1 MLELTRI
8 HAGRWEAV
16 WRAPAAPV
24 LEVLHLG
31 QALEGLTI
39 SGAPMEWHISQPI
52 PAELLSDGVLSFVVR
67 DCSNGAEVAHF
78 AIIAGEP
85 LADDL
90 RAEIDLLRAE
100 LDLLKQAFRR
110 HCAESGA

>member
-1 MLELTRI
+1 MLEMTRMR
-8 HAGRWEAV
+8 AGRWEAMSHQE
-16 WRAPAAPV
+16 AAPV

-31 QALEGLTI
+31 KVLDGLTV
-39 SGAPMEWHISQPI
+39 SGTAGDWQITQPI

-67 DCSNGAEVAHF
+67 DCASGTQVAHF
-78 AIIAGEP
+78 TIVAGEP

-90 RAEIDLLRAE
+90 RAEIELLRAE

-110 HCAESGA
+110 HCAVSEA

>member
-1 MLELTRI
+1 MLEMTRMR
-8 HAGRWEAV
+8 AGHWEAICHQE
-16 WRAPAAPV
+16 AAPD

-31 QALEGLTI
+31 QVLDGLTVTG
-39 SGAPMEWHISQPI
+39 SAEEWQISQPI

-67 DCSNGAEVAHF
+67 DCASGAEVAHF
-78 AIIAGEP
+78 TIVAGEP

-90 RAEIDLLRAE
+90 RAEIELLRAE

-110 HCAESGA
+110 HCAESEA